1 MAFTTLERDIFRI
14 SGTAIGPGQII
25 AAGTALESVRLTTID
40 EDAGPLGPLGLNFD
54 PFNVNRGELVS
65 LRIDGISVAET
76 VPSFSAVQIVTAEG
90 TFTARAFTA
99 GGNTYIVPRAEFPAT
114 ADTVTTA
121 SATIATSAAG
131 GLAVGEFGLRPENA
145 NTYSGSYYTE
155 NFFGSTRFGTGTAAL
170 DVFDADGIRGT
181 ADSVGEELALSGIR
195 PIGLDSAQEI
205 VASVEFADGTAI
217 AGVRGL
223 LATLSG
229 SYGEF
234 TRNFLFDSDALA
246 AVGKTLADI
255 TGVQSFAT
263 TDHSLN
269 WEDLGLTLTAQG
281 DGGPFTP
288 DPEPFVFNEV
298 TGTGRADSLLGSDG
312 RDLIRGL
319 GRSDTMDGGADADS
333 FVFGNETRDGR
344 RDTDRIVNYEA
355 GVDRIYFDD
364 SAVVRDVRDI
374 AGGVRI
380 IFDGDGDRV
389 DVLGEGVTR
398 FTVGIFSAD
407 FLGL

>member
-1 MAFTTLERDIFRI
+1 MVFTTLERDIFRI
-14 SGTAIGPGQII
+14 SGTIGPGQTV
-25 AAGTALESVRLTTID
+25 ATGTALESVRLTTID
-40 EDAGPLGPLGLNFD
+40 EDFGPVGPLGLNFD
-54 PFNVNRGELVS
+54 PFSLNRGELVS
-65 LRIDGISVAET
+65 LQIDGTPILQA
-76 VPSFSAVQIVTAEG
+76 VPSSFVVQITTAEG
-90 TFTARAFTA
+90 SFTARAFTA
-99 GGNTYIVPRAEFPAT
+99 GGNTYIVPRAGTPAS
-114 ADTVTTA
+114 ADSVTTA
-121 SATIATSAAG
+121 PATIGTIDASALSVA
-131 GLAVGEFGLRPENA
+131 EFGLRPENA
-145 NTYSGSYYTE
+145 NTWSGAYYSERS
-155 NFFGSTRFGTGTAAL
+155 FGSTVFSSGTFAL
-170 DVFDADGIRGT
+170 DVFDADGIRGN
-181 ADSVGEELALSGIR
+181 ADSVGEEQALSGTR
-195 PIGLDSAQEI
+195 FIGLDNAREL
-205 VASVEFADGTAI
+205 VASVQFDDGTLANLN
-217 AGVRGL
+217 GV
-223 LATLSG
+223 AAFLSG
-229 SYGEF
+229 PYGEA
-234 TRNFLFDSDALA
+234 TRNFLFDDAALA
-246 AVGKTLADI
+246 ALGKTLGDI
-255 TGVQSFAT
+255 ARVQSFT
-263 TDHSLN
+263 FTDHSLN

-288 DPEPFVFNEV
+288 DPEPFMFNEV
-298 TGTGRADSLLGSDG
+298 TGTVRADSLLGTDG

-355 GVDRIYFDD
+355 GLDRIYFDD